1 MRVNGRL
8 LRPSTLAERRV
19 MKSLGIDYLRCP
31 RTENPYALA
40 RRIKRASRPTEDTL
54 FVRDIATRMKP
65 VVRPAQPGPTPDA
78 DTTEDEALA
87 DGTG

>member
-1 MRVNGRL
+1 MRICGRI
-8 LRPSTLAERRV
+8 LRPSNLAERRV

-40 RRIKRASRPTEDTL
+40 RRIKRASRPTEDLL
-54 FVRDIATRMKP
+54 FMRDVATRMKP
-65 VVRPAQPGPTPDA
+65 VVRPTQPTPDA

-87 DGTG
+87 DGTR